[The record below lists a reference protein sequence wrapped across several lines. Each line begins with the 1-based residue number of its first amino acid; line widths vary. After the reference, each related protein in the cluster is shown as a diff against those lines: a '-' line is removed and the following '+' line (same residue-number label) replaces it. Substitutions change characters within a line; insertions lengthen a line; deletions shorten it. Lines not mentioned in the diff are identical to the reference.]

1 MDKARKAAAESG
13 GSVTETTDRREAM
26 EGAHVI
32 YAKSYSSTRHYG
44 DKLGDQ
50 ALREELVH
58 WCVDEPWFANARPDC
73 RFMHCLP
80 VRRGVEVADRIL
92 DGPRSIV
99 IKGARNRLYG
109 ADGRALSDD
118 ERLDDM
124 TTRLNTNERAIVIT
138 ALRHALPYLRVY
150 KHKVFV
156 LEGRRRRVRLDRD
169 DARAD
174 GADRHPASGR
184 HPRRARAR
192 RRAAVDGAVETLGLA
207 TQMVEGR
214 RVTDAQTLEVS
225 TMVLN
230 GEINTR
236 IVAMCRALGIPAIG
250 LSGVDGGLIKA
261 TKRPPVQVG
270 GQTVDYGFVGDI
282 LGLDTSILLKQLDN
296 DLVPIVSPLSADDHG
311 TLLNINADT
320 VAAMIAC
327 ELKAEKFV
335 MATGAPGILESLED
349 PRSLISYIDRAGLR
363 RLRDEGKLSGGM
375 LPKVAAIERALSG
388 GVPRVHVISYAQTD
402 SLLLE
407 VFTNEGTG
415 TLVVNDTKALRP
427 EEQAS

>member
-1 MDKARKAAAESG
+1 
-13 GSVTETTDRREAM
+13 
-26 EGAHVI
+26 
-32 YAKSYSSTRHYG
+32 
-44 DKLGDQ
+44 
-50 ALREELVH
+50 
-58 WCVDEPWFANARPDC
+58 
-73 RFMHCLP
+73 
-80 VRRGVEVADRIL
+80 
-92 DGPRSIV
+92 
-99 IKGARNRLYG
+99 
-109 ADGRALSDD
+109 
-118 ERLDDM
+118 M
-124 TTRLNTNERAIVIT
+124 TTRLNTNERTIVIT

-156 LEGRRRRVRLDRD
+156 LKAGGDAFVSMEGTRALLEQIGILHQVGIRVVVVHGGGPQSTALAKR
-169 DARAD
+169 
-174 GADRHPASGR
+174 
-184 HPRRARAR
+184 
-192 RRAAVDGAVETLGLA
+192 LGLT

-236 IVAMCRALGIPAIG
+236 IVAVCRALGIPAIG

-261 TKRPPVQVG
+261 SRRPPVQVA

-282 LGLDTSILLKQLDN
+282 LGLDTSILVKQLDN
-296 DLVPIVSPLSADDHG
+296 DLVPIVSPLSADDQG
-311 TLLNINADT
+311 TVLNINADT
-320 VAAMIAC
+320 VAAMIAV

-335 MATGAPGILESLED
+335 MATGAPGILESLDD

-363 RLRDEGKLSGGM
+363 RLSEEGKISGGM

-388 GVPRVHVISYAQTD
+388 GVPRVHVISYAQAD

-415 TLVVNDTKALRP
+415 TLVVNDTRALRP

>member
-1 MDKARKAAAESG
+1 
-13 GSVTETTDRREAM
+13 
-26 EGAHVI
+26 
-32 YAKSYSSTRHYG
+32 
-44 DKLGDQ
+44 
-50 ALREELVH
+50 
-58 WCVDEPWFANARPDC
+58 
-73 RFMHCLP
+73 
-80 VRRGVEVADRIL
+80 
-92 DGPRSIV
+92 
-99 IKGARNRLYG
+99 
-109 ADGRALSDD
+109 
-118 ERLDDM
+118 M

-156 LEGRRRRVRLDRD
+156 LKAGGDAFVSPEGTRALMEQIGILHQVGIRVVLVHGGGPQSTALAKR
-169 DARAD
+169 
-174 GADRHPASGR
+174 
-184 HPRRARAR
+184 
-192 RRAAVDGAVETLGLA
+192 LGLS

-236 IVAMCRALGIPAIG
+236 IVAVCRALGIPAIG

-261 TKRPPVQVG
+261 TKRPPVQVS

-282 LGLDTSILLKQLDN
+282 YGIDTSILVKQLDN
-296 DLVPIVSPLSADDHG
+296 DLVPIVSPLSADDQG
-311 TLLNINADT
+311 TVLNINADT

-335 MATGAPGILESLED
+335 MATGTPGILESLED
-349 PRSLISYIDRAGLR
+349 PRSLISYVDRAGLR
-363 RLRDEGKLSGGM
+363 RLREEGKISGGM

-388 GVPRVHVISYAQTD
+388 GVPRVHVISYAQAD